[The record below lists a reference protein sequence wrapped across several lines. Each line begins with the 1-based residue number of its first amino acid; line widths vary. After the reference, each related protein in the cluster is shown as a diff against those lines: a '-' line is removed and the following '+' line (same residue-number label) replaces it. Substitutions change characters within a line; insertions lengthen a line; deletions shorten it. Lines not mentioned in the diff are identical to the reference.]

1 MEHIAQV
8 NIPSDHWIGYHP
20 WFWIKN
26 FGPKDFDYSDG
37 VLTLKNS
44 HVIAEFYDDHP
55 NLAYT
60 TVKHPDIV

>member
-8 NIPSDHWIGYHP
+8 TIDTDHWIGYHP

-26 FGPKDFDYSDG
+26 YGPNDFTYSGG

-44 HVIAEFYDDHP
+44 RVITDFHNDHP
-55 NLAYT
+55 NLDYT